1 MIFVLYYFIGFMVTL
16 TFLKLFGKKVGID
29 YDNHNEYHSYD
40 DWDNNA
46 QAYTFFSLMWF
57 VVAPLYI
64 IIMTFFLL
72 YKFVEA
78 FLKYPNL

>member
-1 MIFVLYYFIGFMVTL
+1 MVTL
-16 TFLKLFGKKVGID
+16 TFLKLFGKRIGID
-29 YDNHNEYHSYD
+29 YDEPHGDNYD

-46 QAYTFFSLMWF
+46 QAYLFFSLIWVVTAPMFIF
-57 VVAPLYI
+57 V
-64 IIMTFFLL
+64 MTVKLL